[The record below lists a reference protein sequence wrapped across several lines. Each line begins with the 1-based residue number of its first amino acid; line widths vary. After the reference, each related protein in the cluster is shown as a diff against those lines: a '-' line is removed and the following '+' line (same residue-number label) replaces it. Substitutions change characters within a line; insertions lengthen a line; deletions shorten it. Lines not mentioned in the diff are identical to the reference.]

1 MFHMD
6 LMDKSE
12 KGNGVSAI
20 GGADLVLV
28 LEPRLMPRFFR
39 IFQKGA
45 GLKAEVGCTVRSFL
59 CEQMGISTRYVDE
72 SIQTLFLDGQ
82 PVDRMEAAV
91 IRDGSVLALSAA
103 MPGFAG
109 ATLRKGGYY
118 STMRSS
124 ITYKGEGESVPRR
137 SGVVNLKLFNL
148 LAGELG
154 PGLLERGVW
163 VKGME
168 IATFLEGQTEDFW
181 SGCREIRL
189 NGKGISRR
197 NVSRINWPVELLLQ
211 VYSFSA

>member
-1 MFHMD
+1 MD

-12 KGNGVSAI
+12 KGDGVSAI
-20 GGADLVLV
+20 GGAGLVLV
-28 LEPRLMPRFFR
+28 LEPRLMPRFFQM
-39 IFQKGA
+39 FQKGV

-59 CEQMGISTRYVDE
+59 CEQMGISTQYVDE
-72 SIQTLFLDGQ
+72 RIQTLFLDGQ
-82 PVDRMEAAV
+82 PVDQMEAAV
-91 IRDGSVLALSAA
+91 IRDGSILALSAA

-124 ITYKGEGESVPRR
+124 ITYKGEGETVSRR

-154 PGLLERGVW
+154 PGLLERGVR

-168 IATFLEGQTEDFW
+168 IAAFLERQAEDFW
-181 SGCREIRL
+181 AGCREIRL
-189 NGKGISRR
+189 NGKEISRR
-197 NVSRINWPVELLLQ
+197 EVGRINWPGELVLQ
-211 VYSFSA
+211 VYPSSD